1 MNTINQ
7 FGLPTVSVEV
17 FANVMSQIPEGK
29 ITTIS
34 DLLLFFEKAYKG
46 QTMYLDFPS
55 YIQHPLWNVIP
66 WWRIV
71 GDEGEILDGITGFM
85 EEQDNFLKLHLAL
98 PGSLP
103 S

>member
-1 MNTINQ
+1 MNTNNQ

-46 QTMYLDFPS
+46 
-55 YIQHPLWNVIP
+55 
-66 WWRIV
+66 
-71 GDEGEILDGITGFM
+71 
-85 EEQDNFLKLHLAL
+85 
-98 PGSLP
+98 
-103 S
+103 

>member
-17 FANVMSQIPEGK
+17 FANVVSQNPKGK

-34 DLLLFFEKAYKG
+34 DLLLFFEKAYDG

-55 YIQHPLWNVIP
+55 YIQHPLWNAIP

-71 GDEGEILDGITGFM
+71 GDEGEILDGIPGFI
-85 EEQDNFLKLHLAL
+85 EEQDRFLKLHLA
-98 PGSLP
+98 S
-103 S
+103 

>member
-1 MNTINQ
+1 MNTNNQ

-29 ITTIS
+29 LTTIS

-55 YIQHPLWNVIP
+55 YIQHPLWNAIP

-85 EEQDNFLKLHLAL
+85 EEQDNFLKLHLAS